1 MKWYKYDIRYLT
13 DEEYTY
19 WYSLMNADKKKRV
32 DRYRF
37 FEDKKRTIA
46 GEMLARQAIAEW
58 CCVTPESIAFDIKE
72 HGKPYAKDLAVEFNI
87 SHSGNIV
94 MCAVSNS
101 PIGLDIEEIR
111 PVDISVIK
119 RVCNN
124 DELKYA
130 LQDNSYKR
138 FFEIWTFKEA
148 YFKCIGI
155 GITDFS
161 SVNYFH
167 CERKMS
173 KLYFDNYIVHIVY

>member
-1 MKWYKYDIRYLT
+1 
-13 DEEYTY
+13 
-19 WYSLMNADKKKRV
+19 
-32 DRYRF
+32 
-37 FEDKKRTIA
+37 
-46 GEMLARQAIAEW
+46 
-58 CCVTPESIAFDIKE
+58 
-72 HGKPYAKDLAVEFNI
+72 
-87 SHSGNIV
+87 

-101 PIGLDIEEIR
+101 PIGLDIEEIK

-148 YFKCIGI
+148 YFKCIGTE
-155 GITDFS
+155 ITDFS

-167 CERKMS
+167 CGGKCRS
-173 KLYFDNYIVHIVY
+173 YISITILFI